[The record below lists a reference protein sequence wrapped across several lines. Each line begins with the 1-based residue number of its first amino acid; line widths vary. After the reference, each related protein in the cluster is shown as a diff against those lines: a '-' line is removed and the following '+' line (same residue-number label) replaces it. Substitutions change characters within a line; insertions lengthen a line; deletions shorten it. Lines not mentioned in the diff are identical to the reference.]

1 MHLQQ
6 PLAIS
11 VAALLSVQSAAGA
24 VLRTDRVRRNESTV
38 VKYSLPQDSG
48 DLSARTS
55 SLDATRS
62 AVQYG
67 PPVAGGPF
75 YPNGSV
81 GSVLGAADLASLQA
95 DLAAQEHLV
104 QVDVAHAN
112 ASAAAGKFNGL
123 KTVEDYELLYDGE
136 WSHALPKGPIPGIL
150 TNYTQDLLFSM
161 ERLSTSPYAIRRLV
175 PGTDWIPFWV
185 DDSVTLKLAGC
196 PLWVLF
202 LEGRLFYAD
211 YSDQANLP
219 KTDRY
224 AAASDGL
231 FFIDKAS
238 GDFLPLGI
246 RTGVGQGTIYTP
258 EDDPADWLLAKIIY
272 NANDFWFAQWHHLAA
287 THQVLQI
294 TWLSA
299 IRSLSEEHPIYA
311 LLSRLTFQ
319 AFAVQPLASAIL
331 FEPGGAVDRVFS
343 YTGQAAQDYASNLY
357 YTGSG
362 DFQANYFLTNLERR
376 GLINSKF
383 GPPLAKFPFLDDAT
397 VIYDAIRTFMTSFVD
412 SYYAS
417 DADVKA
423 DTELQAWAKEANGP
437 AEAKDF
443 PSSIATKET
452 IIDILTHVA
461 HLGSTAHHAVNT
473 NELLSASSTLPF
485 HPPAIYAPTPDTKGD
500 NKNVVDWL
508 PPFGQVLVQ
517 LNFAGLFARPLLEY
531 SNRSLTHMFD
541 DPDMLAKMNPAT
553 EDAAATFKSA
563 MEAFSDEVA
572 ARQFDSQGLS
582 QGMPFVWQALDPRV
596 APYSVTI

>member
-1 MHLQQ
+1 MAAFVSKKMHLQQ

-24 VLRTDRVRRNESTV
+24 VLRTDRVRRNEYTV

-112 ASAAAGKFNGL
+112 ASAAAGKVCRHGRDLERDLSTNLCYQFNGL

-311 LLSRLTFQ
+311 LLSR
-319 AFAVQPLASAIL
+319 
-331 FEPGGAVDRVFS
+331 RKH
-343 YTGQAAQDYASNLY
+343 
-357 YTGSG
+357 
-362 DFQANYFLTNLERR
+362 R
-376 GLINSKF
+376 
-383 GPPLAKFPFLDDAT
+383 
-397 VIYDAIRTFMTSFVD
+397 
-412 SYYAS
+412 
-417 DADVKA
+417 
-423 DTELQAWAKEANGP
+423 
-437 AEAKDF
+437 
-443 PSSIATKET
+443 
-452 IIDILTHVA
+452 
-461 HLGSTAHHAVNT
+461 
-473 NELLSASSTLPF
+473 LLNC
-485 HPPAIYAPTPDTKGD
+485 I
-500 NKNVVDWL
+500 
-508 PPFGQVLVQ
+508 
-517 LNFAGLFARPLLEY
+517 
-531 SNRSLTHMFD
+531 
-541 DPDMLAKMNPAT
+541 
-553 EDAAATFKSA
+553 
-563 MEAFSDEVA
+563 
-572 ARQFDSQGLS
+572 
-582 QGMPFVWQALDPRV
+582 
-596 APYSVTI
+596 